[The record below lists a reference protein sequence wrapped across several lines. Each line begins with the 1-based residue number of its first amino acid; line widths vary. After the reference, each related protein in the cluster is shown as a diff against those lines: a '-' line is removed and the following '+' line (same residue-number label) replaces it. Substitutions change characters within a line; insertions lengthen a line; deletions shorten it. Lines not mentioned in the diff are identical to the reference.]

1 MNMDKDEFLRILS
14 KYRRGEATEAEEAFL
29 HSYYNLFDA
38 RENPLDTISTAEKE
52 SLKNSMKKEL
62 QRQIALGGKEKDVHY
77 QYRRFALKWVAAAV
91 ILFASAFGV
100 WFYQNSE
107 KQISARNLAETN
119 PIKKK
124 LQDIAPGGNKATLIL
139 ADGSSVVL
147 DSAAAGLVAN
157 QSGAYVNKTKDG
169 ELIYSPHD
177 KDNSAAI
184 SYNMISIPRGG
195 QYSLVLS
202 DGTKVWLNSA
212 SSIRFPTSFS
222 DNERRIE
229 VTGEAYFEVSHVFS
243 EAGGRIPFIVRTRDQ
258 EVKVLGTHFNISA
271 YEDEEHTSTT
281 LLEGSVI
288 VKATG
293 STGKEVKLQP
303 GQQAIINPASSS
315 LRVQEADLEKAV
327 AWKNGYFKFDKEDL
341 PAIMRQVSR
350 WYDVDVEYRGKVQA
364 DQFVGKIRRTTYVSG
379 VLRILELSNVNCH
392 IEGRKIIVGN
402 N

>member
-1 MNMDKDEFLRILS
+1 MNMDRDEFLRILS
-14 KYRRGEATEAEEAFL
+14 KYRRGEATDAEKEFL

-38 RENPLDTISTAEKE
+38 RESPLEIISTTEKE
-52 SLKNSMKKEL
+52 SLKDSMKKEL
-62 QRQIALGGKEKDVHY
+62 QRQIALDRKGEVRDLH
-77 QYRRFALKWVAAAV
+77 RRRSVLHWMAAAV
-91 ILFASAFGV
+91 VLVVSALAI
-100 WFYQNSE
+100 WFYQNNE
-107 KQISARNLAETN
+107 KRISTRNLAEAN
-119 PIKKK
+119 PVKAKR
-124 LQDIAPGGNKATLIL
+124 QDIAPGGNKATLTL

-147 DSAAAGLVAN
+147 DNAGAGLVAD
-157 QSGAYVNKTKDG
+157 QSGASVNKTKDG
-169 ELIYSPHD
+169 ELIYSPHETN
-177 KDNSAAI
+177 NSSAI
-184 SYNMISIPRGG
+184 SYNTVSIPRGG

-212 SSIRFPTSFS
+212 SSIRFPTIFS

-243 EAGGRIPFIVRTRDQ
+243 KAGDRIPFIVSSRDQ
-258 EVKVLGTHFNISA
+258 EIKVLGTHFNISA

-288 VKATG
+288 VKAAG

-303 GQQAIINPASSS
+303 GQQAVVNPASSS
-315 LRVQEADLEKAV
+315 IRVQDADLEKAV

-350 WYDVDVEYRGKVQA
+350 WYDVDVEYRGKVQS
-364 DQFVGKIRRTTYVSG
+364 DQFVGKIRRTAYVSG